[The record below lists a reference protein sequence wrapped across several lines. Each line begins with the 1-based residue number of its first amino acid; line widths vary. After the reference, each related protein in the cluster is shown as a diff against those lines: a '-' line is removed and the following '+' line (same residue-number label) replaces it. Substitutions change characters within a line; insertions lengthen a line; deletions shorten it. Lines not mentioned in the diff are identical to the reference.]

1 METLVGFAVG
11 FLVGTKEGKEGRDK
25 ILQSW
30 SAIKESGQFKRIV
43 DGALGLAL
51 PIAKDLTRALAA

>member
-11 FLVGTKEGKEGRDK
+11 FLVGTKEGKEGRDR

-30 SAIKESGQFKRIV
+30 AAIKESGSVKRIV
-43 DGALGLAL
+43 EGALGLAL
-51 PIAKDLTRALAA
+51 PIAKDLTKALSA

>member
-30 SAIKESGQFKRIV
+30 PQSRSRV
-43 DGALGLAL
+43 SSNGL
-51 PIAKDLTRALAA
+51 LTVPWGLRCLSPRT